1 MTFELEFLDGKRAV
15 PRQLL
20 SYRWSGDVTA
30 GCDGLRLHFLWDG
43 DLPEVYRVR
52 GFAPDGAC
60 CFFGYADQ
68 QKLTVTPGQRR
79 GFVYARSS
87 ACLLLDNEALPIS
100 LNAPNVDQMVHHYA
114 APFGF
119 TAALP
124 AGTAPGQYTVEKG
137 TSCFGALQGFMQV
150 LGAKGVFADPE
161 NRLCVYGSEVPVT
174 LPGDQITSITAV
186 TERGEAPGIYAYKI
200 ASAEPYCRRLEAGYF
215 ADKKISR
222 IRRSSA
228 SRCCCASWSRR
239 LPGIGGW
246 RWCSPVPIG
255 CRCMPRWCQR
265 TVCRTAPGSVFFS
278 GRSPAPLG
286 RYRPGWCC
294 AANRNWRRCTMWLNE
309 RARQTGGAG
318 YECAGVTLGGSQVET
333 VASAHLRE
341 TPVYAPYGYAA
352 NVPAGAQ
359 VLLLSGGEDGAV
371 VAGARMG
378 NADLAPGE
386 VELRGPGGAVVRL
399 CRDGTVRINGLVI
412 NEKGEIEP

>member
-15 PRQLL
+15 PRHLL

-150 LGAKGVFADPE
+150 LGTKGVFADPE
-161 NRLCVYGSEVPVT
+161 NRLCVYGSEAPVT
-174 LPGDQITSITAV
+174 LPGNQITSITAV
-186 TERGEAPGIYAYKI
+186 TERGEAPGVYAYKI

-222 IRRSSA
+222 RR
-228 SRCCCASWSRR
+228 
-239 LPGIGGW
+239 
-246 RWCSPVPIG
+246 
-255 CRCMPRWCQR
+255 
-265 TVCRTAPGSVFFS
+265 
-278 GRSPAPLG
+278 
-286 RYRPGWCC
+286 
-294 AANRNWRRCTMWLNE
+294 
-309 RARQTGGAG
+309 
-318 YECAGVTLGGSQVET
+318 
-333 VASAHLRE
+333 
-341 TPVYAPYGYAA
+341 
-352 NVPAGAQ
+352 
-359 VLLLSGGEDGAV
+359 
-371 VAGARMG
+371 
-378 NADLAPGE
+378 
-386 VELRGPGGAVVRL
+386 
-399 CRDGTVRINGLVI
+399 
-412 NEKGEIEP
+412 

>member
-1 MTFELEFLDGKRAV
+1 M
-15 PRQLL
+15 
-20 SYRWSGDVTA
+20 
-30 GCDGLRLHFLWDG
+30 
-43 DLPEVYRVR
+43 R

-87 ACLLLDNEALPIS
+87 ACLLLDNEALPIR

-150 LGAKGVFADPE
+150 LGAKGVFVDPE
-161 NRLCVYGSEVPVT
+161 NRLCVYGSEVSVI

-222 IRRSSA
+222 RRYVNVA
-228 SRCCCASWSRR
+228 AYPPEQRQQVLLRKLEQAAARYRR
-239 LPGIGGW
+239 LE
-246 RWCSPVPIG
+246 VVLTG
-255 CRCMPRWCQR
+255 CPSAAA
-265 TVCRTAPGSVFFS
+265 VCP
-278 GRSPAPLG
+278 
-286 RYRPGWCC
+286 
-294 AANRNWRRCTMWLNE
+294 
-309 RARQTGGAG
+309 GGAKG
-318 YECAGVTLGGSQVET
+318 RCAGQRRVPHF
-333 VASAHLRE
+333 SAGDHRHRSAG
-341 TPVYAPYGYAA
+341 TD
-352 NVPAGAQ
+352 PAGA
-359 VLLLSGGEDGAV
+359 VLPTEIGGDV
-371 VAGARMG
+371 
-378 NADLAPGE
+378 
-386 VELRGPGGAVVRL
+386 L
-399 CRDGTVRINGLVI
+399 CG
-412 NEKGEIEP
+412 

>member
-161 NRLCVYGSEVPVT
+161 NRLCVYGSEAPVT

-186 TERGEAPGIYAYKI
+186 TERGEAPGVYAYKI

-222 IRRSSA
+222 RRYVNVA
-228 SRCCCASWSRR
+228 AY
-239 LPGIGGW
+239 P
-246 RWCSPVPIG
+246 PE
-255 CRCMPRWCQR
+255 QR
-265 TVCRTAPGSVFFS
+265 
-278 GRSPAPLG
+278 
-286 RYRPGWCC
+286 
-294 AANRNWRRCTMWLNE
+294 
-309 RARQTGGAG
+309 Q
-318 YECAGVTLGGSQVET
+318 
-333 VASAHLRE
+333 
-341 TPVYAPYGYAA
+341 
-352 NVPAGAQ
+352 Q
-359 VLLLSGGEDGAV
+359 VLLRKLEQAAARYRRLEVVLTGAHRLPLYAPVVPKDGVPDSAGFRIFQWEITGTARQV
-371 VAGARMG
+371 QTRLVLCCQPKLEAMYYVA
-378 NADLAPGE
+378 E
-386 VELRGPGGAVVRL
+386 
-399 CRDGTVRINGLVI
+399 
-412 NEKGEIEP
+412 

>member
-1 MTFELEFLDGKRAV
+1 MWTK
-15 PRQLL
+15 
-20 SYRWSGDVTA
+20 WSTIT
-30 GCDGLRLHFLWDG
+30 R
-43 DLPEVYRVR
+43 
-52 GFAPDGAC
+52 
-60 CFFGYADQ
+60 
-68 QKLTVTPGQRR
+68 
-79 GFVYARSS
+79 
-87 ACLLLDNEALPIS
+87 
-100 LNAPNVDQMVHHYA
+100 

-150 LGAKGVFADPE
+150 LGAKGVFVDPE
-161 NRLCVYGSEVPVT
+161 NRLCVYGSEVSVI

-222 IRRSSA
+222 RRYVNVA
-228 SRCCCASWSRR
+228 AYPPEQRQQVLLRKLEQAAARYRR
-239 LPGIGGW
+239 LEVVLTGAHRLPLYA
-246 RWCSPVPIG
+246 PVV
-255 CRCMPRWCQR
+255 QR
-265 TVCRTAPGSVFFS
+265 TVCRTAPGSAFFS